1 MKAGRESRTAISVCV
16 GRAMA
21 HGRTPVTRFSDPTA
35 LVLLPEHVRKRIE
48 RLRTDG
54 MHLTRRE
61 RLGRSVIDKQAKMV
75 AARTVVIDDA
85 LRAAGTPQLVI
96 LGAGLDGRAWRL
108 PELRDVTVFEVDH
121 PDSQREKRMRAAALT
136 KVAREVRFVPV
147 DFERDSLE
155 DALTAAGHDPSRPTT
170 WLWEGVVM
178 YLSRGDIEATLGVVQ
193 ARSAR
198 ASRLV
203 VLYLGPSL
211 LIRAIGIAGYFFGEV
226 LRSTFSEDQMRA
238 LLGRFG
244 FDTTKDRDLDSITRD
259 LLDGTSGTAWS
270 AKRQRVVSAVFK

>member
-21 HGRTPVTRFSDPTA
+21 HGRTPVGRFSDPTA
-35 LVLLPEHVRKRIE
+35 LALLPGNVRKRIE
-48 RLRTDG
+48 RLRSDG
-54 MHLTRRE
+54 VQLTKRE
-61 RLGRSVIDKQAKMV
+61 RLGRSVVDKQAKMV
-75 AARTVVIDDA
+75 VARTVVIDDT
-85 LRAAGTPQLVI
+85 LRSAETPQLVI

-121 PDSQREKRMRAAALT
+121 PDSQRQKRIRVAALT
-136 KVAREVRFVPV
+136 KVARDVRFVPV
-147 DFERDSLE
+147 DFERDRLE

-170 WLWEGVVM
+170 WLWEGVIM
-178 YLSRGDIEATLGVVQ
+178 YLSRGDIETTLGVVQ

-198 ASRLV
+198 GSRMV

-211 LIRAIGIAGYFFGEV
+211 LFRAIGLVGYFFGEV

-238 LLGRFG
+238 LLGKFG
-244 FDTTKDRDLDSITRD
+244 FDTTEDLDSITRD
-259 LLDGTSGTAWS
+259 LLDDTSGTPWA
-270 AKRQRVVSAVFK
+270 AKHLRVVSAVCK